1 MKKLIMV
8 PIFLVAIVAMVVG
21 VRLTDLRAQDA
32 EYVGVKKCK
41 VCHSK
46 EKLGGVEYQSWEQTA
61 HAKALETLKAVVKA
75 EAKSA
80 ANLDPQ
86 KDYSSDPECLK
97 CHTTGYGKPAAAG
110 SDGTQPNLDGVQC
123 EACHGP
129 GSKYKSPK
137 IMSKKKYKED
147 REAAR
152 KENMAVG
159 LILPTEEVCTGCH
172 NQESPNFKEFDFKAM
187 VEEVK
192 HKKAA
197 GSEAK

>member
-1 MKKLIMV
+1 MRRLMMLAIS
-8 PIFLVAIVAMVVG
+8 LAAIVAMVLG
-21 VRLTDLRAQDA
+21 LRLTDLRAQEA
-32 EYVGVKKCK
+32 EYVGVAKCK

-46 EKLGGVEYQSWEQTA
+46 EKLGGEEYQVWETTA
-61 HAKALETLKAVVKA
+61 HAKALETLKAGVKA

-110 SDGTQPNLDGVQC
+110 TDGTKPNLDGVQC

-137 IMSKKKYKED
+137 IMSKKKYAED
-147 REAAR
+147 REATR
-152 KENMAVG
+152 EENIAAG

-172 NQESPNFKEFDFKAM
+172 NQDSPSFKEFDFKAK
-187 VEEVK
+187 VEEIR